1 MGIGPWRLAVAVIN
15 KLVKRLTRKLA
26 KRQVSVIDIV
36 DLLNQFHNGVYLYN
50 IRGEKQFIALGRSN
64 DYDTF
69 YGAQCMDWVLYWSQY
84 LGLPLLSASD
94 ALHSWNINP
103 DPSKYTKIP
112 YAAGVLP
119 RPGDITVWG
128 SYMGEFGHIDIVVD
142 QISNNGFRGSD
153 QNWYNSNS
161 TVGSPAAYVNHSYA
175 GILGWFRPVIETPQP
190 KPPPIPIS
198 SSDS

>member
-1 MGIGPWRLAVAVIN
+1 MIR
-15 KLVKRLTRKLA
+15 KLVSKLKRRKATPLSIA
-26 KRQVSVIDIV
+26 
-36 DLLNQFHNGVYLYN
+36 DLLNQFHSGVWLYN
-50 IRGEKQFIALGRSN
+50 VRGDQQFVSLGRSN
-64 DYDTF
+64 DYDTY

-103 DPSKYTKIP
+103 DPSKYMKIP
-112 YAAGVLP
+112 YSAGVLP
-119 RPGDITVWG
+119 QTGDITVWG
-128 SYMGEFGHIDIVVD
+128 TYMGQFGHIDLVVD

-161 TVGSPAAYVNHSYA
+161 TVGSPAAYVNHTYA
-175 GILGWFRPVIETPQP
+175 GVLGWFRPVVAAP
-190 KPPPIPIS
+190 KPTAVIPAAIS